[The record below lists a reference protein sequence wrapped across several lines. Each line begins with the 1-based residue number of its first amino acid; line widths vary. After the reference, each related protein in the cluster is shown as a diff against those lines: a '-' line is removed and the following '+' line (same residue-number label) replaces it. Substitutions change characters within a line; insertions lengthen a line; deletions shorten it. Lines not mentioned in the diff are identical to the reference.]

1 MSTRSMGNLTL
12 NIIANTGSFEEGAN
26 RAERAMDKMNKS
38 VNRQKQEFNDLV
50 AQIDPVVAELA
61 KLDRMQQQLEKHKST
76 GVVDEAGYSKV
87 SAAISGM
94 RREVEFSNSAL
105 VKQQREFGKLINQI
119 DPAVGK
125 LAELDRMQDQLR
137 QGFSAGWIDQ
147 AEFNRLDQS
156 INTSRASLM
165 GAEAQITKT
174 GMSSK
179 QLNAA
184 LRGIPAQFTDIAVS
198 LAAGQNPL
206 TVFLQQG
213 GQLKDMF
220 GGAGPAA
227 KALGG
232 YILGLINPYSA
243 AAAGVGVLALAY
255 YQGSIEAD
263 KFRNALILTGNISGS
278 TANQLAEMAE
288 SIDAVSGTQRQAATA
303 IAEVAGTGK
312 FAADQIELV
321 SRSAVLMENVT
332 GKAVSETVAE
342 FEKLAKDPVKAVAE
356 LNEKYNFLT
365 ADVYEQ
371 IAALAASGKETEATN
386 LAFKSYAEAI
396 DGRTSEIIENLGYIE
411 GAWKGLKKAGSEA
424 WDSILGIGRS
434 ETLQSQIDEA
444 KEKLE
449 LLKSSPVAGMV
460 TPNQAFSRP
469 DNTQQIAQQQ
479 ELIRQL
485 ETQQWM
491 QEMMADGDRLR
502 AKLNKDAIA
511 AQAEIAKITA
521 ETKTN
526 DEKRLA
532 AIKEYNSNLDKI
544 RAADPS
550 SALLDQAKIDKE
562 LAAIEAKFAET
573 NKKITDSASQ
583 RMLAQITQ
591 QRAVLQ
597 GQLDGESKIG
607 AARREL
613 LKFDQQIA
621 DLKEKKILTADQKS
635 LLAQESQVRAALAKN
650 VSLEDEIRH
659 RESINRLQAMQA
671 NIQSQIDADQERYG
685 DRLQTMGMG
694 DKARD
699 RLREEERIRR
709 DYQRQM
715 NQATSDNIGGKIT
728 DDELSI
734 YENMLQESLDIRLAM
749 HADYYEREK
758 ELQGDW
764 SIGAQEALQNYIDY
778 ASDIAS
784 QTEDIFAQAFG
795 GLEDALFDFV
805 ATGELSFS
813 SLLRNIAEETIR
825 MLIRIGIQKMANFVL
840 DKTIGAATGA
850 GYVASVTGQ
859 ATAMNFMAGLNAFA
873 STAAIPIVGPAAAP
887 AAMAAALAV
896 SAPLAA
902 GAITAASSSL
912 AGMAHSGLDYIPN
925 EGTWLLDKG
934 ERVLSPAQNSDL
946 TRFLA
951 ATNSGSAGN
960 SAGVKVE
967 VINATGEQVKVS
979 SERRGSGLTAQ
990 DVVKIFVGDM
1000 SERGPMHRSITQT
1013 TTAGNRI

>member
-12 NIIANTGSFEEGAN
+12 NIIANTGSFEEGTT

-87 SAAISGM
+87 SAAIAGM

-125 LAELDRMQDQLR
+125 LAELDRMQDQLQ

-147 AEFNRLDQS
+147 TEFNRLDQS
-156 INTSRASLM
+156 INNTRASLM
-165 GAEAQITKT
+165 GADAQITKT
-174 GMSSK
+174 GMSTK
-179 QLNAA
+179 QLNAS

-243 AAAGVGVLALAY
+243 VAAGVGVLALAY

-263 KFRNALILTGNISGS
+263 KFRNALILNGNISGS

-288 SIDAVSGTQRQAATA
+288 SIDAVSGTQRQAAAA
-303 IAEVAGTGK
+303 IAEVAGNGK

-332 GKAVSETVAE
+332 GKAVAETVAE

-371 IAALAASGKETEATN
+371 IVALAASGKETDATN
-386 LAFKSYAEAI
+386 LAFKAYADAI
-396 DGRTSEIIENLGYIE
+396 SGRTTEIIENLGYIE
-411 GAWKGLKKAGSEA
+411 GAWKSIKNGGAEA
-424 WDSILGIGRS
+424 WDAILGIGRTD
-434 ETLQSQIDEA
+434 TLQSQIDEA
-444 KEKLE
+444 KGQLE
-449 LLKSSPVAGMV
+449 RLKSSPVAGMV
-460 TPNQAFSRP
+460 TPNQAFARP
-469 DNTQQIAQQQ
+469 DNSRQIAQQE

-485 ETQQWM
+485 ETEQWIK
-491 QEMMADGDRLR
+491 EMMADGDRLR
-502 AKLNKDAIA
+502 AQLNKESIA
-511 AQAEIAKITA
+511 AQAEIAKITEEA
-521 ETKTN
+521 KSN
-526 DEKRLA
+526 DEKRVA
-532 AIKEYNSNLDKI
+532 AIKEYNANLDKI
-544 RAADPS
+544 RAADPN
-550 SALLDQAKIDKE
+550 SALLDSAKIDKD
-562 LAAIEAKFAET
+562 LAAIEAKFAKT

-583 RMLAQITQ
+583 RMLAQISQ
-591 QRAVLQ
+591 QGAVLQ
-597 GQLDGESKIG
+597 GQLDGENKLG

-635 LLAQESQVRAALAKN
+635 LLAQESLLRAGLAKN
-650 VSLEDEIRH
+650 VVLEDEIRH
-659 RESINRLQAMQA
+659 RESINRLQVMQA
-671 NIQSQIDADQERYG
+671 NIQSQIDAEQERYG
-685 DRLQTMGMG
+685 DRLQTFGMG
-694 DKARD
+694 DEEME
-699 RLREEERIRR
+699 RLREQERIQR
-709 DYQRQM
+709 DIQRQK
-715 NQATSDNIGGKIT
+715 NQATSDNLGGKIT
-728 DDELSI
+728 DDEYQATEDFL
-734 YENMLQESLDIRLAM
+734 NESLDRRLELHSA
-749 HADYYEREK
+749 YYTRLE

-764 SIGAQEALQNYIDY
+764 SIGAQEALNNYIDY

-795 GLEDALFDFV
+795 GLEDAIFSFV
-805 ATGELSFS
+805 ETGELSFS

-825 MLIRIGIQKMANFVL
+825 MLIRIGIQKMANFLL
-840 DKTIGAATGA
+840 DKTIGAASGA
-850 GYVASVTGQ
+850 GYVAAITGQ

-873 STAAIPIVGPAAAP
+873 STAAIPMIGPLAAP
-887 AAMAAALAV
+887 AAMTAALAI

-934 ERVLSPAQNSDL
+934 ERVLSPGQNSDL

-951 ATNSGSAGN
+951 ATNNSGTGSTKI
-960 SAGVKVE
+960 KVE
-967 VINATGEQVKVS
+967 VINATGEKVNVR
-979 SERRGSGLTAQ
+979 SESRGQGVTEQ
-990 DVVKIFVGDM
+990 DVIKIFVGDM
-1000 SERGPMHRSITQT
+1000 FDRGPMHRAMTQT
-1013 TTAGNRI
+1013 TKSGNRL

>member
-1 MSTRSMGNLTL
+1 MGNLTL

-26 RAERAMDKMNKS
+26 RAERALDKVNKS
-38 VNRQKQEFNDLV
+38 VNRQKKEFNDLV

-61 KLDRMQQQLEKHKST
+61 KLDRMQQQLEKHKSA
-76 GVVDEAGYSKV
+76 GIVDEAGYNQV
-87 SAAISGM
+87 SAAIAGM
-94 RREVEFSNSAL
+94 RKEVEFTNSAL
-105 VKQQREFGKLINQI
+105 VKQQREFGNLINRI

-125 LAELDRMQDQLR
+125 LAELDRMQEQLQ

-147 AEFNRLDQS
+147 AEFNRLNQS
-156 INTSRASLM
+156 INHTRASLAGVDTQM
-165 GAEAQITKT
+165 NKT

-179 QLNAA
+179 QMNAA
-184 LRGIPAQFTDIAVS
+184 LRGVPAQFTDIAVS
-198 LAAGQNPL
+198 IAGGQNPL

-232 YILGLINPYSA
+232 YIMGLINPFTA

-255 YQGSIEAD
+255 YQGSMEAD

-278 TANQLAEMAE
+278 SANQLAEMAE
-288 SIDAVSGTQRQAATA
+288 SIDAVSGTQRQAAAA

-371 IAALAASGKETEATN
+371 IVALAASGKETEATN

-396 DGRTSEIIENLGYIE
+396 DGRTAEIIENLGYIE

-424 WDSILGIGRS
+424 WDSILGIGRT

-460 TPNQAFSRP
+460 TPNQAFARP
-469 DNTQQIAQQQ
+469 DNTQKIAQQE

-485 ETQQWM
+485 ETQQWT

-502 AKLNKDAIA
+502 AQLNKDAIA
-511 AQAEIAKITA
+511 AQTEIAKITA

-550 SALLDQAKIDKE
+550 SALLDQAKIDKD
-562 LAAIEAKFAET
+562 LAAIETKFAET

-591 QRAVLQ
+591 QGAVLQ
-597 GQLDGESKIG
+597 GQLDGESKLG

-621 DLKEKKILTADQKS
+621 DLKEKKILTAEQKS
-635 LLAQESQVRAALAKN
+635 LLAQENQLRGALAKN
-650 VSLEDEIRH
+650 VALEDEIRH
-659 RESINRLQAMQA
+659 RESINRLQVMQS

-694 DKARD
+694 DKAME
-699 RLREEERIRR
+699 RLREQERIQR
-709 DYQRQM
+709 DIQRQK
-715 NQATSDNIGGKIT
+715 NQATSDNLSGKIN
-728 DDELSI
+728 DDEFKGIEELL
-734 YENMLQESLDIRLAM
+734 NDSLERRLEM
-749 HADYYEREK
+749 HSEYYARMEEM
-758 ELQGDW
+758 QGDW
-764 SIGAQEALQNYIDY
+764 SLGAQEALQNYVDY
-778 ASDIAS
+778 AADVAS
-784 QTEDIFAQAFG
+784 QTESLFSRAFG
-795 GLEDALFDFV
+795 DLEDALFDFV

-813 SLLRNIAEETIR
+813 TLLRNIAEETIR
-825 MLIRIGIQKMANFVL
+825 MLIRIGVQKMANFL
-840 DKTIGAATGA
+840 IDKTIGTATGA

-859 ATAMNFMAGLNAFA
+859 ATATSLLAGLNAFA

-887 AAMAAALAV
+887 GAMAAALSV
-896 SAPLAA
+896 SAPLAT
-902 GAITAASSSL
+902 GAIAAATSTL
-912 AGMAHSGLDYIPN
+912 AGMAHSGLDYIPK

-951 ATNSGSAGN
+951 ATNNGNSGN
-960 SAGVKVE
+960 SAPVKVE
-967 VINATGEQVKVS
+967 VFNSTGEQVRAR
-979 SERRGSGLTAQ
+979 SERVGSGLSAQ

-1000 SERGPMHRSITQT
+1000 SERGPMQIGRAHV
-1013 TTAGNRI
+1013 